1 MAWTMAV
8 GDGDAEKRMDPEVG
22 KTGLNGG
29 LDIACTLYNFQSLFL
44 QDGRGV
50 GLSVLIFSLQLRVDT

>member
-1 MAWTMAV
+1 MAV

-29 LDIACTLYNFQSLFL
+29 LDIACTLY
-44 QDGRGV
+44 
-50 GLSVLIFSLQLRVDT
+50 